1 MDVIK
6 YLTKVYPR
14 TKDKF
19 TITNSTILD
28 GGRNS
33 FFCEYKEIKFW
44 IRIVDNA
51 VESEKYHKG
60 YCPGGLYLNDTLIKI
75 NSELEKTLIDVLE
88 NINIIEDW
96 YNEKIPEKFLGMD
109 SIGRIEKYRV
119 DQKISFIK
127 SCDYI
132 RLGKLTKRI

>member
-1 MDVIK
+1 MDAIE

-19 TITNSTILD
+19 TITNSTVLD
-28 GGRNS
+28 GGRSS

-44 IRIVDNA
+44 IRIVDKA
-51 VESEKYHKG
+51 AESEKYHKG
-60 YCPGGLYLNDTLIKI
+60 YCPGGLYLNDTLIEI
-75 NSELEKTLIDVLE
+75 NSELQKILIDVLE

-96 YNEKIPEKFLGMD
+96 YNEKLPEKFLGMD
-109 SIGRIEKYRV
+109 NIGLIEKSRV
-119 DQKISFIK
+119 NEKIGFIK
-127 SCDYI
+127 SYDYI